1 MTLAQHLFIVSIFP
15 LSFLGLLVFLWFSE
29 SQHPITRRRWA
40 VTLLLAALWSSVILR
55 FHVGQTVTVEVIY
68 GWGVV
73 ANYLLSLTAL
83 GLLLATTSYLSIP
96 RPQRATAVVVV
107 ILLLVAALL
116 LDIHLWGFYLG
127 SLTVVGQPIDQ
138 FDLWIAVWIASWWMS
153 AFTALIMTLQ
163 KKADAPN
170 SLYRNQINYWLIVL
184 ILFIVGGSIASVQQ
198 NNRPIY
204 QEIGVLLI
212 LPAAILGT
220 ICIARSQMPDL
231 QLTVRRLL
239 NRLSGTLI
247 VFGLTW
253 VVLSFLTQ
261 GLAELPPGL
270 SHNLVLV
277 LAAFIFTGLFIV
289 AYRVVNQ
296 LTRRIFL
303 PALTQRDGALSDYT
317 NAVGNLPEPEQLGQL
332 LLRRIEANLTTRD
345 GCCFLAES
353 GPGGRLLLRP
363 LITTP
368 TLDTPTAA
376 TFAADS
382 PFASYLRQAR
392 MPLVQ
397 YDIDNLVQFADL
409 PEAERA
415 SLKAWGTMLYLPL
428 RAGDTLVGLVAL
440 GDKES
445 GEAYE
450 TADLGWLVALA
461 NQIGPILAQARQLT
475 SLRQINEYVF
485 AQNQALVRQQQHL
498 HALVALQREFIGLI
512 SPDLKR
518 PLPPPEQPKALPAK
532 SESRPPPAVIA
543 DEELVRQPPDQSTA
557 SIDKLIQ
564 TASRIQKRTTFHF
577 ESVHLDAII
586 SSVLHNLNTMAEAR
600 RIVINYNMARFV
612 PVIYADETQLREAV
626 HSLLHNAI
634 KFNKIGGQISIDCY
648 LDGSN
653 ICLRI
658 ADSGVGIRP
667 DRLPHL
673 WSGLEQLAANGSGGL
688 GLKLAQFVVVA
699 HGGHIDVESSYGSG
713 SVFTIYLPLVL
724 VEDVQQRSL
733 KPS

>member
-1 MTLAQHLFIVSIFP
+1 MTLAQHLFIISIFP

-55 FHVGQTVTVEVIY
+55 FHVGQTVAGEVIY

-107 ILLLVAALL
+107 ILLLIAALL
-116 LDIHLWGFYLG
+116 LDVHLWGYYLG
-127 SLTVVGQPIDQ
+127 SVTVVGQPIDQ
-138 FDLWIAVWIASWWMS
+138 FDLWIAVWIASWWMA
-153 AFTALIMTLQ
+153 AFAALIMALQ

-261 GLAELPPGL
+261 GLADLPPGL
-270 SHNLVLV
+270 SHNLLLV
-277 LAAFIFTGLFIV
+277 LAAFLFTGLFIV
-289 AYRVVNQ
+289 VYRVVNQ

-303 PALTQRDGALSDYT
+303 PALTRQDGALSDYT

-363 LITTP
+363 LTTTP

-382 PFASYLRQAR
+382 PFANYLRQSR
-392 MPLVQ
+392 MPLAQ
-397 YDIDNLVQFADL
+397 YDIDSLAQFAAL
-409 PEAERA
+409 PDVERA

-428 RAGDTLVGLVAL
+428 RAGDTLVGMVAL

-461 NQIGPILAQARQLT
+461 NQIGPVLAQARHLA
-475 SLRQINEYVF
+475 SLRQVNEYVF

-512 SPDLKR
+512 SPDLKQS
-518 PLPPPEQPKALPAK
+518 LP
-532 SESRPPPAVIA
+532 
-543 DEELVRQPPDQSTA
+543 PPDQSA
-557 SIDKLIQ
+557 APIDKLIQ
-564 TASRIQKRTTFHF
+564 TANRIQKRTAFHF

-612 PVIYADETQLREAV
+612 PDIYADESQLREAV

-667 DRLPHL
+667 DRLPHI
-673 WSGLEQLAANGSGGL
+673 WSGLEQLPVNGSGGL
-688 GLKLAQFVVVA
+688 GLKLAQFVVAA
-699 HGGHIDVESSYGSG
+699 HGGHINVESSYGSG
-713 SVFTIYLPLVL
+713 SVFTIYLPLAL
-724 VEDVQQRSL
+724 VEDVQQRAP
-733 KPS
+733 KPA